1 MSRRDTLSTIYTL
14 YEKWAGAYTFACR
27 EGCATCCTQSV
38 TMTTLEGEL
47 IIAYL
52 SRQRPDLL
60 PLLDT
65 LPGASPAPR
74 TTTNQF
80 AAACLRGE
88 DIAEDPC
95 CWDLSPCIFL
105 RERRCAIYPVRSFMC
120 RSFGSRVRCEEGS
133 EAEIEPLF
141 RSLNTLIMQ
150 CIEHLD
156 QGRPWG
162 NMNTILRRIAAKNSE
177 RKNQDS
183 RPLPI
188 AQPLPGFLL
197 LPEEEAALQGQ
208 IQVLFRLLNEENR
221 ATRKP

>member
-1 MSRRDTLSTIYTL
+1 MAPQNILPAIYVL
-14 YEKWAGAYTFACR
+14 YEKWAGAFTFACR

-47 IIAYL
+47 ILEYL

-65 LPGASPAPR
+65 LPGAAPAPR

-88 DIAEDPC
+88 DIAEEAG

-105 RERRCAIYPVRSFMC
+105 RERRCVIYPVRSFMC

-133 EAEIEPLF
+133 EAEVEPLF
-141 RSLNTLIMQ
+141 LSLNTVIMQ

-162 NMNTILRRIAAKNSE
+162 NLNTILRRLAAKNSVE
-177 RKNQDS
+177 NNQY
-183 RPLPI
+183 
-188 AQPLPGFLL
+188 PG
-197 LPEEEAALQGQ
+197 
-208 IQVLFRLLNEENR
+208 
-221 ATRKP
+221 